1 MGKTLLIVESPAKSK
16 TIEKF
21 LGKNYAVA
29 ASMGHLR
36 DLPKSQFGVDVEND
50 YTPKY
55 INIRGKG
62 DLIKKLKTQ
71 AKQADKIFLATDP
84 DREGEAI
91 AWHLAHIF
99 NIDTEQICRVEFNEI
114 TKNAI
119 QQAIKQPKKIDLDKV
134 NAQQT
139 RRILDRIVGYKLSPL
154 LWRKVKRGLSAGR
167 VQSVAVKIICER
179 EQEYLN
185 FKPQE
190 YWTFTVSLSKNDKSK
205 EFTAEL
211 VKIKDKK
218 LHIDNQGA
226 AEKIVAELKNIDK
239 YLVENI
245 EKKEKRR
252 KPAAPFTTSSL
263 QQEAVRKLGFTTKK
277 TMMLAQ
283 QLYEGLAI
291 GKSGHMG
298 LITYM
303 RTDSTRISSQAQAEA
318 KEYITSV
325 FGAEYYPSKANV
337 YVGKSAAQDA
347 HEAIRPSDVTKTP
360 DLIENYLT
368 KDQYKLYKL
377 IWQRFL
383 ASQMAPAISDSTALT
398 IRAQDYLFKSNGS
411 KLKFMGFLVL
421 DSKRDLDKDVIL
433 PELEV
438 ENLLKLRSVPEPV
451 QHFTE
456 PPPRY
461 NEATLVKELEE
472 LGVGR
477 PSTYSPTIQT
487 IIDRGY
493 VRREDKK
500 IVPTELGIL
509 VMDLLKTYFK
519 DIVDVNFSAK
529 LEENLDNI
537 AEGKA
542 DLIHVLDEFYRPF
555 AEKLEYAEQEIGK
568 VEIQPIV
575 SDVQCEKCG
584 KMMVVK
590 QSRYGSFLACP
601 GYPECKN
608 TKPIINYIDVPCPL
622 CQERVGEFK
631 TKKGRRFYKCT
642 SQTGCEF
649 MSWNKPSGEKCP
661 DCGSYMTEKID
672 KARRTVVVCANDKC
686 NKEIIK

>member
-36 DLPKSQFGVDVEND
+36 DLPKSQFGVDVDNN

-62 DLIKKLKTQ
+62 DLIKKLKSQ

-99 NIDTEQICRVEFNEI
+99 NLDVEQVCRVEFNEI

-119 QQAIKQPKKIDLDKV
+119 QQAIKQPKKIDIDKV

-179 EQEYLN
+179 EEEYLN

-190 YWTFTVSLSKNDKSK
+190 YWTFAVSLSKTEKSK
-205 EFTAEL
+205 EFAADL
-211 VKIKDKK
+211 LKYCDKK
-218 LHIDNQGA
+218 INIDNQKA
-226 AEKIVAELKNIDK
+226 AEELVAKLNKIDQYV
-239 YLVENI
+239 VETV

-252 KPAAPFTTSSL
+252 KPVAPFTTSSL

-303 RTDSTRISSQAQAEA
+303 RTDSTRISTQAQAEA
-318 KEYITSV
+318 KEYILAN
-325 FGAEYYPSKANV
+325 FGAEYYPTKANI
-337 YVGKSAAQDA
+337 YAGKGNAQDA
-347 HEAIRPSDVTKTP
+347 HEAIRPSDVTKSPET
-360 DLIENYLT
+360 IEMYLT
-368 KDQYKLYKL
+368 KDQFKLYKL

-383 ASQMAPAISDSTALT
+383 ASQMAPAVSDSTALT
-398 IRAQDYLFKSNGS
+398 IKADEFTFKTNGS
-411 KLKFMGFLVL
+411 KLKFLGFLVL
-421 DSKRDLDKDVIL
+421 DSKRDLDKDLIL
-433 PELEV
+433 PELSEGEV
-438 ENLLKLRSVPEPV
+438 LKLRDIPEPV

-509 VMDLLKTYFK
+509 VMDLLKSYFQ
-519 DIVDVNFSAK
+519 DIVNVNFSAQ
-529 LEENLDNI
+529 LEASLDNI

-542 DLIHVLDEFYRPF
+542 DLIEVLDEFYRPF
-555 AEKLEYAEQEIGK
+555 AERLEHAEQEIGK
-568 VEIQPIV
+568 IEIQPIV

-608 TKPIINYIDVPCPL
+608 TKPIINYIDVACPL

-631 TKKGRRFYKCT
+631 TKKGRKFYKCT
-642 SQTGCEF
+642 SKAECEF
-649 MSWNKPSGEKCP
+649 MSWNKPSQEKCP
-661 DCGSYMTEKID
+661 ECGSYMTEKLD
-672 KARRTVVVCANDKC
+672 KARRTVLVCANEKC
-686 NKEIIK
+686 NKEIIQ

>member
-1 MGKTLLIVESPAKSK
+1 MIVESPAKSK

-21 LGKNYAVA
+21 LGKNYSVA

-50 YTPKY
+50 YMPKY

-71 AKQADKIFLATDP
+71 AKNADKIFLATDP

-99 NIDTEQICRVEFNEI
+99 NIDTNEICRVEFNEI

-167 VQSVAVKIICER
+167 VQSVAVKIICQR
-179 EQEYLN
+179 EQEYLD

-190 YWTFTVSLSKNDKSK
+190 YWTFAVSLSKTEKSK

-211 VKIKDKK
+211 TKYKNKKIN
-218 LHIDNQGA
+218 IDNQKA
-226 AEKIVAELKNIDK
+226 AEKIIADLKKMDK
-239 YLVENI
+239 YLVETV

-252 KPAAPFTTSSL
+252 KPVAPFTTSSL
-263 QQEAVRKLGFTTKK
+263 QQDAVRKLGFTTKK

-291 GKSGHMG
+291 GKSGHVG

-303 RTDSTRISSQAQAEA
+303 RTDSTRISTQAQAEA
-318 KEYITSV
+318 KDYILSNFGPEY
-325 FGAEYYPSKANV
+325 APAKANV
-337 YVGKSAAQDA
+337 YMGKSAAQDA
-347 HEAIRPSDVTKTP
+347 HEAIRPSDVTKSP
-360 DLIENYLT
+360 EVIENYLT
-368 KDQYKLYKL
+368 KDQFKLYKL

-383 ASQMAPAISDSTALT
+383 ASQMTAAISDSTSLT
-398 IRAQDYLFKSNGS
+398 IKAKDYTFKSNGS
-411 KLKFMGFLVL
+411 KLKFPGFLIL
-421 DSKRDLDKDVIL
+421 DNKRDLDKDVIL
-433 PELEV
+433 PELEA
-438 ENLLKLRSVPEPV
+438 EELLKLREIPEPI

-456 PPPRY
+456 APPRY

-472 LGVGR
+472 LGIGR

-493 VRREDKK
+493 VRREEKK
-500 IVPTELGIL
+500 IIPTELGIL
-509 VMDLLKTYFK
+509 VMDLLNTYFK

-529 LEENLDNI
+529 LEENLDSI

-542 DLIHVLDEFYRPF
+542 DLIEVLDEFYRPF
-555 AEKLEYAEQEIGK
+555 AVELEYAEQEIGK
-568 VEIQPIV
+568 IEIKPIV
-575 SDVQCEKCG
+575 SDVPCEKCG
-584 KMMVVK
+584 KMLVVK

-608 TKPIINYIDVPCPL
+608 TKPIINYIEATCPL
-622 CQERVGEFK
+622 CQERIGEFK
-631 TKKGRRFYKCT
+631 TKKGRKFYKCT
-642 SQTGCEF
+642 SKEGCEF
-649 MSWNKPSGEKCP
+649 MSWNKPSMEKCP
-661 DCGSYMTEKID
+661 DCNSYMTEKMD
-672 KARRTVVVCANDKC
+672 KARRTVLVCANEKC
-686 NKEIIK
+686 SKEIIK

>member
-1 MGKTLLIVESPAKSK
+1 M
-16 TIEKF
+16 
-21 LGKNYAVA
+21 
-29 ASMGHLR
+29 
-36 DLPKSQFGVDVEND
+36 D
-50 YTPKY
+50 
-55 INIRGKG
+55 
-62 DLIKKLKTQ
+62 
-71 AKQADKIFLATDP
+71 
-84 DREGEAI
+84 
-91 AWHLAHIF
+91 
-99 NIDTEQICRVEFNEI
+99 
-114 TKNAI
+114 
-119 QQAIKQPKKIDLDKV
+119 
-134 NAQQT
+134 
-139 RRILDRIVGYKLSPL
+139 
-154 LWRKVKRGLSAGR
+154 
-167 VQSVAVKIICER
+167 
-179 EQEYLN
+179 
-185 FKPQE
+185 
-190 YWTFTVSLSKNDKSK
+190 
-205 EFTAEL
+205 
-211 VKIKDKK
+211 
-218 LHIDNQGA
+218 
-226 AEKIVAELKNIDK
+226 
-239 YLVENI
+239 
-245 EKKEKRR
+245 
-252 KPAAPFTTSSL
+252 
-263 QQEAVRKLGFTTKK
+263 
-277 TMMLAQ
+277 
-283 QLYEGLAI
+283 EGL
-291 GKSGHMG
+291 
-298 LITYM
+298 
-303 RTDSTRISSQAQAEA
+303 EA

-438 ENLLKLRSVPEPV
+438 EDLLKLRSVPEPV

>member
-303 RTDSTRISSQAQAEA
+303 RTDSTRISLQAQAEA

-360 DLIENYLT
+360 DLIEKRISFPDITSSNCILSFFT
-368 KDQYKLYKL
+368 KLLLY
-377 IWQRFL
+377 IFPQ
-383 ASQMAPAISDSTALT
+383 
-398 IRAQDYLFKSNGS
+398 G
-411 KLKFMGFLVL
+411 
-421 DSKRDLDKDVIL
+421 
-433 PELEV
+433 
-438 ENLLKLRSVPEPV
+438 
-451 QHFTE
+451 
-456 PPPRY
+456 
-461 NEATLVKELEE
+461 
-472 LGVGR
+472 
-477 PSTYSPTIQT
+477 
-487 IIDRGY
+487 
-493 VRREDKK
+493 
-500 IVPTELGIL
+500 
-509 VMDLLKTYFK
+509 
-519 DIVDVNFSAK
+519 
-529 LEENLDNI
+529 
-537 AEGKA
+537 
-542 DLIHVLDEFYRPF
+542 
-555 AEKLEYAEQEIGK
+555 
-568 VEIQPIV
+568 
-575 SDVQCEKCG
+575 
-584 KMMVVK
+584 
-590 QSRYGSFLACP
+590 
-601 GYPECKN
+601 
-608 TKPIINYIDVPCPL
+608 
-622 CQERVGEFK
+622 
-631 TKKGRRFYKCT
+631 
-642 SQTGCEF
+642 
-649 MSWNKPSGEKCP
+649 
-661 DCGSYMTEKID
+661 
-672 KARRTVVVCANDKC
+672 TV
-686 NKEIIK
+686 